1 MLKIGSLLSGSAVY
15 LFSNIINAA
24 IPFALL
30 PVLTRYLEPS
40 EYGQVAMF
48 QILVGALAAV
58 VGLNVAGATSRKYY
72 DDYSSEYELKYFIA
86 ACMQILLVSGGIAFA
101 AIYAFREQI
110 AEALGLEVRWILW
123 AVFLSSASVIIQ
135 IRLNQWQI
143 RKKARTYGVMQ
154 VLQSAL
160 NMLLSLMFVIALLK
174 GAEGR
179 MAAQVWTAGV
189 FALLALALLKRD
201 RLFALMVWRPH
212 LLKEALAFGVPLIP
226 HVAGIFLLV
235 SIDRFVINA
244 ELGLAQA
251 GIYMVAVQ
259 LASAVAIVFSAVNNA
274 YVPWLFEHLKRD
286 QPEEKR
292 LIVLYTYAWFAL
304 ILFAAGLAFIFG
316 PWIVALVAG
325 PEYVLAGSVIGWL
338 VLGQTFGGMYLMVT
352 NYIFYSKRTGLLALT
367 TITSGFLNVCLLIL
381 LIPYM
386 GLVGASIAFTV
397 AMAIRF
403 LLTWW
408 VAHLR
413 QPMPWFSLRMASM
426 K

>member
-58 VGLNVAGATSRKYY
+58 VGLNVAGATTRKYY
-72 DDYSSEYELKYFIA
+72 DDYSSEHELKYFIA
-86 ACMQILLVSGGIAFA
+86 ACLQLLLVSGGVAFA
-101 AIYAFREQI
+101 VLFVFREQI
-110 AEALGLEVRWILW
+110 AEALGLEVRWVLW
-123 AVFLSSASVIIQ
+123 AVFLSAASVIIQ
-135 IRLNQWQI
+135 IRLNQWQV

-160 NMLLSLMFVIALLK
+160 NVLLSLILVLALLK

-179 MAAQVWTAGV
+179 MAAQVWTAGL
-189 FALLALALLKRD
+189 FALVALALLQRD
-201 RLFALMVWRPH
+201 RLFALMVWRPN

-226 HVAGIFLLV
+226 HVAGVFFLV

-244 ELGLAQA
+244 ELGLEQA

-259 LASAVAIVFSAVNNA
+259 LASAVAIVFSAVHRA
-274 YVPWLFEHLKRD
+274 LVPWLFEHLKRD
-286 QPEEKR
+286 LPEEKR
-292 LIVLYTYAWFAL
+292 LIVLYTYIWFAL

-316 PWIVALVAG
+316 PWIVVLVAG
-325 PEYVLAGSVIGWL
+325 PEYALAGSVIGWL
-338 VLGQTFGGMYLMVT
+338 VLGQTFGGMYLMVAS
-352 NYIFYSKRTGLLALT
+352 YIFYSKRTGLLSLT
-367 TITSGFLNVCLLIL
+367 TITAGFLNVCLLIL
-381 LIPYM
+381 LIPAM
-386 GLVGASIAFTV
+386 GLAGASIAFSV

-403 LLTWW
+403 LLAWW
-408 VAHLR
+408 VAQLR
-413 QPMPWFSLRMASM
+413 HPMPWFSLKAASM
-426 K
+426 N